1 MLVEYLFAIITVTVL
16 KIQKKTETAL
26 LLFYRGQVGLFL
38 LVVGLNL
45 DTLHILFMS
54 DIWSICAEFIVLKQV
69 VCLWIIPS
77 KHV

>member
-1 MLVEYLFAIITVTVL
+1 MLIDYLLAITVVTVL
-16 KIQKKTETAL
+16 KVQKSQTAL
-26 LLFYRGQVGLFL
+26 LLFYQGQVGLFSP
-38 LVVGLNL
+38 VVGLNIG
-45 DTLHILFMS
+45 TLHILFMS